1 MSKSDNWQISSQP
14 LKRTYPLFGT
24 KTVTCAILLAF
35 CSVNIIQNSHNLNGY
50 LSNIRAVQ
58 SNNVQQQILIQDNN
72 NAQQQPIAWLMTFP
86 NSGTTYTSL
95 LVATVTGTYTATNYG
110 QEKAVQGVPTENE
123 ILRRKSHSIM
133 TDNPIPS
140 WSVYSSEAIMPPTKG
155 YILTKTHCGGYCFDC
170 VAGRGAKDTQ
180 DAQSFFKACGRGQ
193 HVIQNTTSGEFRA
206 INGYTPREKIGR
218 IVHILR
224 DPFDNVV
231 ARFHYHRNK
240 MKEQTIGSEPWLEK
254 YPNTRQG
261 FRSYCTD
268 FGEQWRAKEEK
279 FYKDD
284 DKNDVF
290 DLVKDVP
297 CLISRLLSLHAMA

>member
-14 LKRTYPLFGT
+14 QATAQTYPLFGT

-110 QEKAVQGVPTENE
+110 QEKAVQGVPTKNE

-140 WSVYSSEAIMPPTKG
+140 WSHIPVRQLCRP
-155 YILTKTHCGGYCFDC
+155 
-170 VAGRGAKDTQ
+170 RRDT
-180 DAQSFFKACGRGQ
+180 S
-193 HVIQNTTSGEFRA
+193 
-206 INGYTPREKIGR
+206 
-218 IVHILR
+218 
-224 DPFDNVV
+224 
-231 ARFHYHRNK
+231 
-240 MKEQTIGSEPWLEK
+240 
-254 YPNTRQG
+254 
-261 FRSYCTD
+261 
-268 FGEQWRAKEEK
+268 
-279 FYKDD
+279 
-284 DKNDVF
+284 
-290 DLVKDVP
+290 
-297 CLISRLLSLHAMA
+297 